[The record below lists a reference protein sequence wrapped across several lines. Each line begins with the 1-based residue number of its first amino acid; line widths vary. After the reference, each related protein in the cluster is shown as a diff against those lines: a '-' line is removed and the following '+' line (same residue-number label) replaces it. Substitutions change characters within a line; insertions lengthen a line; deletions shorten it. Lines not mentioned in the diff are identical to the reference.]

1 MYCFTCCFT
10 RCFTPSTKGLQATF
24 SEFDLE
30 GNGTVTKR
38 QFQKVFKDIDIAL
51 TKDEMDAV
59 WKRFDRDDS
68 GVVDF
73 NEFMVFV
80 KTEVVSPA
88 MAGKTFRVASP
99 FLQCTDASLSVSS
112 LCPLCVSSALSQ
124 RR

>member
-1 MYCFTCCFT
+1 MYIG
-10 RCFTPSTKGLQATF
+10 STSTTTGLQATF
-24 SEFDLE
+24 SEFDRE

-88 MAGKTFRVASP
+88 VAGGEVEAS
-99 FLQCTDASLSVSS
+99 ASSNGGRLPVNEKNTT
-112 LCPLCVSSALSQ
+112 
-124 RR
+124 